1 MTDNTTIIN
10 HNNCPGQD
18 ILNVLST
25 KWVPGI
31 FKVMHFNNEPIRF
44 SELLKALPGSNKQ
57 SLSVA
62 LHLME
67 SHSLI
72 EKRVVREKPL
82 HIEYNIS
89 DTGTYLLDVFKTLSE
104 ISTINKQ
111 KEIAAV

>member
-10 HNNCPGQD
+10 HNNCPGQE
-18 ILNVLST
+18 ILNVLAT
-25 KWVPGI
+25 KWVPSI
-31 FKVMHFNNEPIRF
+31 FKVMHREPVRF

-62 LHLME
+62 LHQME
-67 SHSLI
+67 KHGLI
-72 EKRVVREKPL
+72 EKKIIKEKPL

-111 KEIAAV
+111 KEIAAI

>member
-18 ILNVLST
+18 ILNVLAT

-31 FKVMHFNNEPIRF
+31 FKVMHREPVRF

-62 LHLME
+62 LHQME
-67 SHSLI
+67 KHGLI
-72 EKRVVREKPL
+72 EKKIIKEKPL

-104 ISTINKQ
+104 ISNINKQ
-111 KEIAAV
+111 KEIAAI

>member
-1 MTDNTTIIN
+1 MTGNTTIIN

-31 FKVMHFNNEPIRF
+31 FKVMYLTKEPIRF
-44 SELLKALPGSNKQ
+44 TELLKALPGSNRQ

-62 LHLME
+62 LQQME
-67 SHSLI
+67 KHSLI
-72 EKRVVREKPL
+72 DKRVIKEKPL

-89 DTGTYLLDVFKTLSE
+89 DTGIYLLDVFKTLSE
-104 ISTINKQ
+104 ISAINKQ